1 MTAKQCQKRE
11 YALENGM
18 QLTDTEFEKIS
29 KYVHQICGI
38 ALDTHKK
45 YLIEQR
51 LESVAV
57 AQNCRN
63 FTEFAQV
70 ISCCADDALRD
81 QIIAAITTNET
92 SFFRDKHPFL
102 MFRNH
107 ILPRLIAT
115 AESRASRVPMRRGAK
130 ASILSAGASTGQEP
144 YSMAVLIHEALQFR
158 GKGGIASDDFSIL
171 ATDVSSRALAKAI
184 AGEYNEMEI
193 GRGLS
198 DLQKALYF
206 TQAGPVWS
214 IRDEIRRMVEFR
226 KINFMQPFSYLGAF
240 DVIFC
245 RNVLIYFDEESKK
258 RILKQFHSMLPD
270 EGVLVLGASE
280 NAYGYGAMFESHSAD
295 GSIYYLKKN

>member
-1 MTAKQCQKRE
+1 MD
-11 YALENGM
+11 LND
-18 QLTDTEFEKIS
+18 TDFERIS

-38 ALDTHKK
+38 ALNEQKK
-45 YLIEQR
+45 YLVEQR

-57 AQNCRN
+57 TQNCRN
-63 FTEFAQV
+63 FTEFAQL
-70 ISCCADDALRD
+70 ISCCADDTLRD

-92 SFFRDKHPFL
+92 SFFRDKHPFSL
-102 MFRNH
+102 FRNH

-115 AESRASRVPMRRGAK
+115 AESRLSRVPMRRGAK

-144 YSMAVLIHEALQFR
+144 YSLAVLIHEALQFR
-158 GKGGIASDDFSIL
+158 AKGGLTPDDFSIL

-193 GRGLS
+193 GRGLT

-206 TQAGPVWS
+206 TQVGQTWS
-214 IRDEIRRMVEFR
+214 IKNEIRRMVEFR
-226 KINFMQPFSYLGAF
+226 KINFVQPFSYLGAF

-245 RNVLIYFDEESKK
+245 RNVLIYFDEDSKK
-258 RILKQFHSMLPD
+258 RILKQFHGMLPE

-280 NAYGYGAMFESHSAD
+280 NAYGYGDMFESHSAE
-295 GSIYYLKKN
+295 GSIYYVKKS